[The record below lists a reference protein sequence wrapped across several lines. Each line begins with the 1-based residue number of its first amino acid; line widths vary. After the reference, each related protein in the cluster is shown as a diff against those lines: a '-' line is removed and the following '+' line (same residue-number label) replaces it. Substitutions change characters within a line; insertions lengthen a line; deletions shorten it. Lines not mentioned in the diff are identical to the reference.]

1 MQTPT
6 FLAIN
11 PNPFH
16 CDPETTNHQNERQ
29 NHTYQKNLKPADKA
43 LSRQQCAKLLAA
55 AESELKGLV
64 LIAVATAQRVGDILA
79 LKRVDVDMH
88 KGILCFH
95 LHKSGR
101 RLEVPLDPRAR
112 MWFEQQPRSTIPVE
126 PDSPLFPQLAT
137 RGAART
143 ALYLRNLGQRIG
155 VVVTAASFRHTFVRQ
170 LIEKGITA
178 DVIKHLLG
186 ERSEK

>member
-1 MQTPT
+1 M
-6 FLAIN
+6 
-11 PNPFH
+11 
-16 CDPETTNHQNERQ
+16 C
-29 NHTYQKNLKPADKA
+29 QKNLKPADKA

-64 LIAVATAQRVGDILA
+64 LIAVATGQRVGDILA

-112 MWFEQQPRSTIPVE
+112 MWFERNRPVT
-126 PDSPLFPQLAT
+126 PWGGAT
-137 RGAART
+137 RRVAAR
-143 ALYLRNLGQRIG
+143 
-155 VVVTAASFRHTFVRQ
+155 V
-170 LIEKGITA
+170 
-178 DVIKHLLG
+178 
-186 ERSEK
+186 ERTC